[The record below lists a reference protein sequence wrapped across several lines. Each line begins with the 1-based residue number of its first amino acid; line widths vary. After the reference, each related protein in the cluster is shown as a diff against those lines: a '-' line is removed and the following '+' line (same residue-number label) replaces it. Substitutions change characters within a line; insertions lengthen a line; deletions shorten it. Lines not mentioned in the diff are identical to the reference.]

1 MPSQCFNILLLPES
15 AMRVNSLSYNNI
27 PTISCDVVKIAT
39 SPCIADITF
48 HFLGAKLRKKSQR
61 QKDFPIY
68 LLLDE

>member
-1 MPSQCFNILLLPES
+1 MRMFILLKGKRRRFE
-15 AMRVNSLSYNNI
+15 RNSLSYNSI

-48 HFLGAKLRKKSQR
+48 HFLGAKLRKKSQK
-61 QKDFPIY
+61 QKDFPIN